1 MCSRWVNGL
10 RTARR
15 LAASSVCRSIYAALP
30 FFWLQSTVAAVTSCN
45 SSEYISSGFQRPVP
59 SPCVCQS
66 CCCFLVSSCCFHSP
80 VGSQSTPRE
89 PDRPAESTAVWGRAG
104 EQVGS
109 GSGYVGFPKLQFTR
123 QWQYDDDDDVLLVRC
138 SGHVGF
144 WTTLNVDRFRCWI
157 WGCVDVLTRLKH
169 RVVNKLVDYF
179 YCLDVILVVL
189 QKILQVC
196 ADIPAVVSSAAS
208 SFWSNADHIC

>member
-45 SSEYISSGFQRPVP
+45 SSEYISSGFQRSVP

-123 QWQYDDDDDVLLVRC
+123 QWQYDDDD
-138 SGHVGF
+138 VGA
-144 WTTLNVDRFRCWI
+144 LQRSCWFLDDSERRPVQMLDMRMC
-157 WGCVDVLTRLKH
+157 WCVDEAETS
-169 RVVNKLVDYF
+169 RV
-179 YCLDVILVVL
+179 
-189 QKILQVC
+189 
-196 ADIPAVVSSAAS
+196 
-208 SFWSNADHIC
+208 